1 MLINGTN
8 LKMIRGDSE
17 SITLKIEHSDSTP
30 YDFQA
35 GDIVYFTVKQRAN
48 TKEIILQ
55 KILTHF
61 PDNQAIIEIN
71 PEDTSE
77 LAFRKYVYDIQL
89 TQADGR
95 VKTVVPMSMFEILE
109 EVTYD

>member
-17 SITLKIEHSDSTP
+17 SITLEIEHSDSTP
-30 YDFQA
+30 YNFQT
-35 GDIVYFTVKQRAN
+35 GDIVYFTVKQRTN

-61 PDNQAIIEIN
+61 PDNQVIIEIN
-71 PEDTSE
+71 PEDTSK

-95 VKTVVPMSMFEILE
+95 VKTVVPTSMFEILE